1 MKIIQVIPLLGLGG
15 AETMC
20 ENLTYALRDLGHEVI
35 VVSLYDHNSPIT
47 QRLADNKV
55 DVRYLHKKRGFDASL
70 FCRLKRLFID
80 EKPDV
85 VHTHLY
91 AAKYC
96 FPTAKLAGVGRIVHT
111 IHNVAEKESRR
122 NARILNG
129 FYFRHCGVVPVSLSK
144 LVQDTVVK
152 EYRLDNA
159 KTPVVYNGV
168 NLLKCRV
175 KTEYSTH
182 GVFKILH
189 IGRFFEQK
197 NHAGLIEAFE
207 IFHKKYPNSELRL
220 IGNGEL
226 LDTIKILVDSKKLS
240 DAVKF
245 LGQQSEVFD
254 YLYEADIFTLPSNF
268 EGMPMT
274 LIEAMGTGLPIVAT
288 AVGGVPDM
296 LDENSALL
304 VDVNIEQ
311 IAGAFERYYLDEQL
325 RQTHGKKVY
334 EKKEHFSAAKMAQD
348 YYKLYQN
355 PIKERG

>member
-35 VVSLYDHNSPIT
+35 IVCLYDYNSPIT
-47 QRLADNKV
+47 ERMAENKV
-55 DVRYLHKKRGFDASL
+55 DIRYLHKKQGLDISL
-70 FCRLKRLFID
+70 FSKLKNLFVE

-111 IHNVAEKESRR
+111 IHNVAKKESPK

-129 FYFRHCGVVPVSLSK
+129 FYFRHCGVIPVSLSK

-152 EYRLDNA
+152 EYRLDTA

-175 KTEYSTH
+175 KTDYSTH
-182 GVFKILH
+182 GIFKILH

-207 IFHKKYPNSELRL
+207 IFHKKYPNSELQL

-226 LDTIKILVDSKKLS
+226 FDTIKLLVESKRLS

-296 LDENSALL
+296 LDDSCSQL
-304 VDVNIEQ
+304 VDVDVQQ
-311 IAGAFERYYLDEQL
+311 IAQAFENYYLDEQL
-325 RQTHGKKVY
+325 RQTHGKKVLNR
-334 EKKEHFSAAKMAQD
+334 KEDFSAKKMAQD
-348 YYKLYQN
+348 YCMLYQGTV
-355 PIKERG
+355 ERR